1 MPRLLELFSGTGS
14 VGRAFERRGWEVVSV
29 DVCPKFKPTHC
40 VNILEWECP
49 YPPGYFDA
57 VHASPPCEQYSRART
72 TAKTP
77 RNLELADARVQK
89 ALELISVLQPRWYTI
104 ENPQTGMLKDRPFM
118 QGIPY
123 VDFCYCCFGALYKKP
138 TRIFTNTALEGRMC
152 PGPGKCPAMEGK
164 HHIQYAQL
172 RPTRFGQMPHKREEL
187 YRMPDGL
194 CDLMAEACVVC
205 SASPGRP
212 TTRCVPVC
220 LECPGPQ

>member
-40 VNILEWECP
+40 VNILEWNCP

-89 ALELISVLQPRWYTI
+89 ALALIDYLKPAHWFL
-104 ENPQTGMLKDRPFM
+104 ENPATGMLTKRPFM

-123 VDFCYCCFGALYKKP
+123 VDVCYCTFPGFLYRKQ
-138 TRIFTNTALEGRMC
+138 TRLWGRHSLQSRMC

-172 RPTRFGQMPHKREEL
+172 RPTRFGQMPHRREEL

-194 CDLMAEACVVC
+194 CDLMAEAC
-205 SASPGRP
+205 S
-212 TTRCVPVC
+212 
-220 LECPGPQ
+220 